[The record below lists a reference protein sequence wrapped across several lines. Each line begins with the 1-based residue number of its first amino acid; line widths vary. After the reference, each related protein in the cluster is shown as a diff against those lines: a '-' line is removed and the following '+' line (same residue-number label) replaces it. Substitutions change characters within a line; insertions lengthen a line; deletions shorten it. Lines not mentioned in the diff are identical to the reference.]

1 MKRRL
6 IFTSICVLI
15 GIVPAI
21 AQFPVAPSLNAAIEA
36 ALAYNT
42 QIKNQTLEQ
51 RKSTEAARAVW
62 NKYLPQLSATA
73 AYAYLN
79 HDLKIDV
86 PTVQLPLSGAQLFEG
101 STTLHNKGNVFLA
114 GLTAKQVLFSG
125 GQILYGAKAM
135 EAKNEGDRLMSET
148 HKDEV
153 IRDVIQSFDQLRLL
167 KQAEQ
172 LMDEMEIRFQ
182 KETERVEKAIA
193 QGLAVPYDRDK
204 LKLAS
209 LNLASRK
216 SELEG
221 KKELLYLKIGVLT
234 GYDTAQIQAVQYE
247 LIPVTFD
254 LNPGVADRNEWK
266 ALSAY
271 EKALDYKLKK
281 ERGSLLPTLGA
292 FASYGYG
299 SLFQAS
305 SSFPLTAAGD
315 IQGRLRLNEATV
327 SPNWLVA
334 AVFRWELFGGF
345 ERRHKIHE
353 VKTDREILNNR
364 KQDAARMLN
373 LQIQNNRINY
383 QQQMNQ
389 VAIASQKVTIA
400 DHNLS
405 SADKQYKLG
414 LINVTERLTAESD
427 WYEAKLEQV
436 QALVNQ
442 RQAALQAYAG
452 AAPLQSFIQI
462 Q

>member
-153 IRDVIQSFDQLRLL
+153 IRDVIQSFDAVEPKYLFIKRGGN
-167 KQAEQ
+167 K
-172 LMDEMEIRFQ
+172 IR
-182 KETERVEKAIA
+182 IH
-193 QGLAVPYDRDK
+193 PNI
-204 LKLAS
+204 S
-209 LNLASRK
+209 
-216 SELEG
+216 
-221 KKELLYLKIGVLT
+221 KELM
-234 GYDTAQIQAVQYE
+234 
-247 LIPVTFD
+247 PM
-254 LNPGVADRNEWK
+254 NPRCD
-266 ALSAY
+266 
-271 EKALDYKLKK
+271 
-281 ERGSLLPTLGA
+281 
-292 FASYGYG
+292 
-299 SLFQAS
+299 
-305 SSFPLTAAGD
+305 
-315 IQGRLRLNEATV
+315 
-327 SPNWLVA
+327 
-334 AVFRWELFGGF
+334 
-345 ERRHKIHE
+345 
-353 VKTDREILNNR
+353 
-364 KQDAARMLN
+364 
-373 LQIQNNRINY
+373 RINGS
-383 QQQMNQ
+383 NREW
-389 VAIASQKVTIA
+389 V
-400 DHNLS
+400 H
-405 SADKQYKLG
+405 
-414 LINVTERLTAESD
+414 
-427 WYEAKLEQV
+427 
-436 QALVNQ
+436 
-442 RQAALQAYAG
+442 
-452 AAPLQSFIQI
+452 
-462 Q
+462 